1 MPDIAGWVPAWL
13 AMGRNVTEEGARGQ
27 HTRVIEE
34 FLERAR

>member
-1 MPDIAGWVPAWL
+1 L